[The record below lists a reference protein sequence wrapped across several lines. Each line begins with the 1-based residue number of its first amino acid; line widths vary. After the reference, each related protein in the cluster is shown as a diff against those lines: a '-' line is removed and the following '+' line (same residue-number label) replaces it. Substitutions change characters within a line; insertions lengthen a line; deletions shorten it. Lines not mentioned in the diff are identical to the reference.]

1 MELPK
6 VSIEPK
12 KREVTGEIAYL
23 NEMRRLNQVPA
34 TYLELGDLAIQQYE
48 TEASFYG
55 VDARPEIMDEYE
67 KYDTYPSEAV
77 ATCQAL
83 ADALFALK
91 DEKSPWTFVDIVID
105 KNPAEVLEKLKKI
118 RAGNLLTADDE
129 QLAILSDGSYYP
141 ILNFKKD
148 DAQLLGTGMRVF
160 GWDNPKY
167 VRTDNMPKP
176 NDYPR
181 NILFYPSD
189 EKSSIRQIELNF
201 YYATGENLSFSE
213 SIGLYITSN
222 GSVSLNRHIWSSA
235 YAETGYEGHHHAHDS
250 NVSDA
255 DIIAFSELVAEIVGD
270 EPESHIMRINRQLQ
284 ELIDS
289 ATPSAQE
296 AIQTLLD
303 TTSPVQAY
311 SFLHRTLDEAGLS
324 IAQKISNV
332 DTAELAIKDIHTIID
347 DWKGRLKR

>member
-1 MELPK
+1 MELPQ

-34 TYLELGDLAIQQYE
+34 TYLELGDLAIQLYE

-55 VDARPEIMDEYE
+55 EGTRPEIMDEYE

-118 RAGNLLTADDE
+118 QAGHLLTDEDE
-129 QLAILSDGSYYP
+129 QLAIPSDGSYYP
-141 ILNFKKD
+141 MLDIKKNN
-148 DAQLLGTGMRVF
+148 AQLLGTGMRVF

-167 VRTDNMPKP
+167 VRTDNFIRQ

-201 YYATGENLSFSE
+201 YYDTGENLSFSE

-222 GSVSLNRHIWSSA
+222 GSASLNRHIWSSE
-235 YAETGYEGHHHAHDS
+235 YAETGYEGHHHAHDT
-250 NVSDA
+250 NVSDE

-270 EPESHIMRINRQLQ
+270 EPESHPMRIDRQLQ
-284 ELIDS
+284 ELIYS

-311 SFLHRTLDEAGLS
+311 SFLHRTLDDAGLS
-324 IAQKISNV
+324 IAQKISIV
-332 DTAELAIKDIHTIID
+332 ETAELAIKDIYTIID